1 MNIKSAEIADI
12 ILISGF
18 FYQKS
23 SMGDDLNAIWLLR
36 NHVLPGLK
44 DKRDWLNFSKGCP
57 IGKTMVELTMA
68 KTCHAIPI
76 DIVDRLDTSQLHI
89 SVHDHCVYYCGG
101 LLHIMY
107 PERKWRNPHKWE
119 FFPRKLSL
127 LVYKCYGLVDEYISR
142 QGTHFVPIDP
152 RVPEF
157 WHEDDY
163 FYGRATG
170 ILQIRSLKKSKRIT
184 FCIKEVVQTQ

>member
-89 SVHDHCVYYCGG
+89 TTVFIIAGG
-101 LLHIMY
+101 
-107 PERKWRNPHKWE
+107 
-119 FFPRKLSL
+119 S
-127 LVYKCYGLVDEYISR
+127 YISCIR
-142 QGTHFVPIDP
+142 KGSGETHTNGNFS
-152 RVPEF
+152 R
-157 WHEDDY
+157 
-163 FYGRATG
+163 G
-170 ILQIRSLKKSKRIT
+170 S
-184 FCIKEVVQTQ
+184 